1 MPAINLLPWRERK
14 RARQQRDFLVTTGI
28 ALVTTGLI
36 YGAIYYAVNQQ
47 IETQNQRK
55 VYLENEIATLDSII
69 EEIRDIRTQKDALI
83 ARMEIIQQL
92 QTVRPEVVHLFDELA
107 KTIPDGVYL
116 KTLKQQDRSLAI
128 EGVAQS
134 NARVSAF
141 MRNLDSSEWFD
152 SPNLEVIQNATNKRS
167 RVSQFKLQ
175 IKQHSLQSVESDGD
189 TQS

>member
-14 RARQQRDFLVTTGI
+14 RARQQRDFLMI
-28 ALVTTGLI
+28 AGGALIATGLI
-36 YGAIYYAVNQQ
+36 YSAIFYVVDQQ
-47 IETQNQRK
+47 IVIQEQRK
-55 VYLENEIATLDSII
+55 AYLESEIATLDSII
-69 EEIRDIRTQKDALI
+69 DEIRDIRAQKNALI
-83 ARMEIIQQL
+83 ARMEIIQRL

-116 KTLKQQDRSLAI
+116 KTLKQLDKNLAI

-141 MRNLDSSEWFD
+141 MRNLDNSEWFD

-175 IKQHSLQSVESDGD
+175 IKQHSLQRVESDGD
-189 TQS
+189 PQS